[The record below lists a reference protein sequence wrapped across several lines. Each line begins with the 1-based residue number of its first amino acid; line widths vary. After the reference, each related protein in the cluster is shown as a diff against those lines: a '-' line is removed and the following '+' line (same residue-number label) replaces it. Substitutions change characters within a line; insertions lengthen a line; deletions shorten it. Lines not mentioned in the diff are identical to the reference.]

1 MTHTTFAR
9 LPDLVGRSFGPSP
22 YVLVDQARI
31 DAFAD
36 TTLDPQWIHVDPE
49 RAARGPFGSTVAHGY
64 LTLSLLVKM
73 VQDLGVLPSDAQL
86 VVNYGLN
93 KVRFPAPVPSGSRV
107 SCRADLKSCEPKGDG
122 RLLLTLACTVE
133 VEGQD
138 APALVAEV
146 LYLVVA

>member
-1 MTHTTFAR
+1 MEEVLER
-9 LPDLVGRSFGPSP
+9 LKGLVGTEIGASDWMEITQER
-22 YVLVDQARI
+22 VDK
-31 DAFAD
+31 FAD
-36 TTLDPQWIHVDPE
+36 ATDDHQFIHVDPE
-49 RAARGPFGSTVAHGY
+49 LAAQTPFGGTIAHGF
-64 LTLSLLVKM
+64 LTLSLIVPLLMQVPLDVGYPVM
-73 VQDLGVLPSDAQL
+73 GI
-86 VVNYGLN
+86 NYGLN